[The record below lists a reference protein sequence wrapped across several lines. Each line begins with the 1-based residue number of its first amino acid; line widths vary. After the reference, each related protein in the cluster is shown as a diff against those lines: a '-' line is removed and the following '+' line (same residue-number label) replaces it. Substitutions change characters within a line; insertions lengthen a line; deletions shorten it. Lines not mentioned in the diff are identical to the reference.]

1 MNVKK
6 YPTMKIFFVFLF
18 CPFFAGI
25 IIGPVS
31 LIIMLI
37 GLFSDARLLGQV
49 RGGEAFSILLTAP
62 FFAELVFF
70 VPSLAVACCIISF
83 KSTKTFKVCRN
94 ISICGAVVASLWM
107 LLVDYY
113 LLRNSSGYSVVDSMF
128 PASIAFFGGALITGL
143 LSYWT
148 LPNYFVA
155 QGCRGR

>member
-6 YPTMKIFFVFLF
+6 YPTMKIFLVFLL
-18 CPFFAGI
+18 CPFFAGL
-25 IIGPVS
+25 IIGPIS

-70 VPSLAVACCIISF
+70 VPSLVFACCISF
-83 KSTKTFKVCRN
+83 VKPAKSFKVCRN
-94 ISICGAVVASLWM
+94 VSICGAVVASLWM
-107 LLVDYY
+107 FLADCY
-113 LLRNSSGYSVVDSMF
+113 LLRNSSGYSFMGSVF
-128 PASIAFFGGALITGL
+128 PASIAFFGGALVTGL

-148 LPNYFVA
+148 LPKYSPD
-155 QGCRGR
+155 